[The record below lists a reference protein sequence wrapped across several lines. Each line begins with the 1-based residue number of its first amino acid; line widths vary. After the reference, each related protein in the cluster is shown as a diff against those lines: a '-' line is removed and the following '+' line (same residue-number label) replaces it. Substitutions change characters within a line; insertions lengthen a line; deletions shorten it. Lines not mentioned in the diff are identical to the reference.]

1 MNCLLCHKDSN
12 PFELDTYLCSE
23 CGLVFKN
30 PETFNSDEKDF
41 ERYSTHNN
49 NSSDQ
54 GYLDFL
60 GKFVNPLKLFVP
72 ESFNALDF
80 GCGPGPTLSLL
91 LEKIGGVT
99 FNYDPLFYPDAQLL
113 IPEYYDVVVSTEVV
127 EHFKTPRHDWQTL
140 IDLVKNNGIIA
151 IMTLFYSP
159 EIDYKK
165 WWYKNDHT
173 HIVFYQQKTL
183 EFLAREFN
191 LEILYNDK
199 KSIIIFKKVGNEC

>member
-1 MNCLLCHKDSN
+1 MNCLLCHNDSN
-12 PFELDTYLCSE
+12 PFELDTFMCPE
-23 CGLVFKN
+23 CHLVFKN
-30 PETFNSDEKDF
+30 PETFNSTEKDI

-49 NSSDQ
+49 NSTDQ

-60 GKFVNPLKLFVP
+60 GRFVIPLKPFLPKKFD
-72 ESFNALDF
+72 ALDF

-91 LEKIGGVT
+91 LEEVGGTVE
-99 FNYDPLFYPDAQLL
+99 NYDPLFFPDAHLL
-113 IPEYYDVVVSTEVV
+113 IPESYDVVTSTEVV
-127 EHFKTPRHDWQTL
+127 EHFKLPRHDWKTL
-140 IDLVKNNGIIA
+140 IDLVKDNGVIA

-173 HIVFYQQKTL
+173 HIVFYQQETFEYIAK
-183 EFLAREFN
+183 EFN

-199 KSIIIFKKVGNEC
+199 KSIIIFKKGEA